1 MKKVFV
7 LLSALA
13 VPAVALAQSTTQFDK
28 LVTRIISLASQTIT
42 FLMLVATI
50 VFIWSII
57 QLILA
62 KDETK
67 LKAAKQQLKWSV
79 IGLAV
84 MVTVWGLI
92 KFAANTLG
100 VSTDATDINIP
111 CPPGTSQV
119 YIAGQGNVCR

>member
-13 VPAVALAQSTTQFDK
+13 VPAVALAQNTQQFDK
-28 LVTRIISLASQTIT
+28 LIDRIISLATQTIT

-92 KFAANTLG
+92 KFAASTLG
-100 VSTDATDINIP
+100 VSTDNTDIKIP
-111 CPPGTSQV
+111 CPPGTQQELV
-119 YIAGQGNVCR
+119 QGRMVCR